1 MATNLESYSA
11 EELEKLIADAQREL
25 EKRRR
30 ERRNEVM
37 DEVRRLAS
45 TVGVKV
51 EVVDEGGPQRRTRTK
66 TAPKFRNPDDV
77 SQTWTGRGPKP
88 RWFKDALSRGIPES
102 QMLI

>member
-1 MATNLESYSA
+1 MGMNLESYSA
-11 EELEKLIADAQREL
+11 EELEKLIADAQRVI

-30 ERRNEVM
+30 EQRNEVM

-45 TVGVKV
+45 TVGVKI
-51 EVVDEGGPQRRTRTK
+51 EVVDDGGAPRRTRTK
-66 TAPKFRNPDDV
+66 TEPKFRNPDNA